1 MEHKLDQKLDMDV
14 IVKTMKQFLVSNM
27 TIRTKQLSSLRTMR
41 ISELRSEMS
50 PLD

>member
-27 TIRTKQLSSLRTMR
+27 TIRTKQLSSLRTML